1 MMDDLGYYLAVFRRR
16 LPYFLIVT
24 TVISAVS
31 VIVAYTLPPAYESR
45 MVLLMESPQIP
56 ENLATSTVQT
66 PAFEQLQITEQ
77 RLMTRA
83 NLLDIAREYEV
94 LPNLDEMSPDEIV
107 SAMRARTRISTSNQ
121 FAREA
126 PLMTITFEAPRARAT
141 AEVRNQYLVLMQ
153 EQENEFRKGRS
164 GETLEFFSQEVARLG
179 EDLDLKNAE
188 ILQFKQANADAL
200 PDSLD
205 FRMGQQVSYQ
215 ARLVQ
220 IDRDISDLKG
230 QERRLLQLYELT
242 GDIDNSD
249 SGVVIRKSAEELQ
262 LDELNASL
270 QAALAIYAPDNPR
283 VRLLEARIAQIQTQV
298 AAQEPEP
305 APETTPDEAVEDEP
319 LPPVLQIQLD
329 EVKSG
334 ILSLELQKATLQT
347 QVDQLSETILRTP
360 EVAIELEELEREAQV
375 IQSQFNL
382 AEDRLSKAQ
391 IGDRIETRSRGQ
403 RLSVIE
409 QPSVP
414 TEPTKPDRI
423 KLAGAGTAFG
433 IFVGLGLIALFELL
447 NTSARRPEDIIN
459 RLGVT
464 PLTTVPYIP
473 TRGEVFRSRSL
484 KLGLVL
490 IILIGVPAAVYA
502 VHVYYLPLD
511 LIAEKIMN
519 RLGVRL

>member
-1 MMDDLGYYLAVFRRR
+1 
-16 LPYFLIVT
+16 
-24 TVISAVS
+24 
-31 VIVAYTLPPAYESR
+31 
-45 MVLLMESPQIP
+45 
-56 ENLATSTVQT
+56 
-66 PAFEQLQITEQ
+66 
-77 RLMTRA
+77 
-83 NLLDIAREYEV
+83 
-94 LPNLDEMSPDEIV
+94 
-107 SAMRARTRISTSNQ
+107 
-121 FAREA
+121 
-126 PLMTITFEAPRARAT
+126 
-141 AEVRNQYLVLMQ
+141 
-153 EQENEFRKGRS
+153 
-164 GETLEFFSQEVARLG
+164 
-179 EDLDLKNAE
+179 NA
-188 ILQFKQANADAL
+188 
-200 PDSLD
+200 
-205 FRMGQQVSYQ
+205 
-215 ARLVQ
+215 
-220 IDRDISDLKG
+220 
-230 QERRLLQLYELT
+230 
-242 GDIDNSD
+242 D
-249 SGVVIRKSAEELQ
+249 SGVVVRKSTEELR
-262 LDELNASL
+262 LEELNASL
-270 QAALAIYAPDNPR
+270 QSALAIYAPDNPR
-283 VRLLEARIAQIQTQV
+283 VRLLETQIVQLETQI

-305 APETTPDEAVEDEP
+305 TPETASDEAVAEET

-334 ILSLELQKATLQT
+334 VLSLELQKATLQT
-347 QVDQLSETILRTP
+347 QVDELSQTILRTP
-360 EVAIELEELEREAQV
+360 EVAIVLEELEREVQV